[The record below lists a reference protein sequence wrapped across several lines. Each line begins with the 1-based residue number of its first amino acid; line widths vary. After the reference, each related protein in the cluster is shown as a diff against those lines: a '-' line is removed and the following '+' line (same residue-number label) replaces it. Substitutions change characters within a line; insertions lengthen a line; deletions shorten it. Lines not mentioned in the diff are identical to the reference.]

1 MCLTR
6 MLTTIH
12 PIRLERAGP
21 SEDRNLR
28 LMTLLENTEMLRGL
42 PRDLI
47 RMFRR
52 GNLQVVAQGEKIWD
66 SADGEQKPGICLVVW
81 GMVRCVVE
89 AEKEEAEFYLGS
101 GGVIGLVSSLI
112 GQYVPG
118 IMPKAAYAEGNQ
130 IARGPVILRIP
141 W

>member
-1 MCLTR
+1 
-6 MLTTIH
+6 
-12 PIRLERAGP
+12 
-21 SEDRNLR
+21 
-28 LMTLLENTEMLRGL
+28 MLRGL